1 MPIQLA
7 PGEIRR
13 DIKQKN
19 YDTEGLKNLS
29 DRSKPD
35 GIDWYCTK
43 HMHIYIKHYFF
54 SSSFPV

>member
-29 DRSKPD
+29 DRPKPD
-35 GIDWYCTK
+35 GIDWYYTK
-43 HMHIYIKHYFF
+43 HMHI
-54 SSSFPV
+54 